1 MISGH
6 LLAAWELTKR
16 HCRNPEQKEAIFYAA
31 SFHSK
36 MLKDVSKPT
45 GCQTNEIP
53 GVGIGYILV
62 ELLASEEV
70 LELVL

>member
-1 MISGH
+1 
-6 LLAAWELTKR
+6 
-16 HCRNPEQKEAIFYAA
+16 
-31 SFHSK
+31 

-45 GCQTNEIP
+45 GCETNEIP